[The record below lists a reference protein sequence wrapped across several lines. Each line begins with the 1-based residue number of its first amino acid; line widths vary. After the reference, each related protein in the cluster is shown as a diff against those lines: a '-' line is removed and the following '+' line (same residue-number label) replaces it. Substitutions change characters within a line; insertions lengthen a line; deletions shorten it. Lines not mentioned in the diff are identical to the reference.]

1 MLGSRRE
8 ARERALSLLYEADA
22 KGIAPAAVLADLPVA
37 PDAFAAEEVA
47 GVGGCQERL
56 DALIADHAVGWAVDR
71 MPVVDRTLLRMAI
84 WELLERPDIPTGAVI
99 SEAVELAKTYSTEES
114 GRFVNGLLGSVA
126 AQVRGVKRSMTSSL
140 AAAAGTFTLGGDLT
154 VNRMGFGAMRI
165 TGEGIWGDPPDRAEA
180 ITVLRRAVD
189 LGVDLIDTAD
199 SYGPY
204 VSEDLIAEALHPYP
218 DGLVIATKGGL
229 TRTGPEEWH
238 PVGRPEYLTQCVEM
252 SLRRL
257 RLDCIDL
264 YQFHEIDALVP
275 LEESIGAL
283 AVLQA
288 QGKIRHLGV
297 SNFTLGELARARAV
311 ATVVSVQNRY
321 NFVDRRSDDV
331 VAVCGADGLGFLPW
345 APVDDGRLSRPG
357 GRLDAAAAPH
367 GVTVSQLSLA
377 WLLHRS
383 PVMLP
388 IPGTSRVDHL
398 EENMAAAA
406 IALSADEWAA
416 LDA

>member
-126 AQVRGVKRSMTSSL
+126 AEVRGVKRSMTSSL

-204 VSEDLIAEALHPYP
+204 VSEDLIAEALHPNP